1 MKVKKYESI
10 DSFVT
15 DVIKTGEKKLPEDAG
30 YLLFAYKPYGD
41 GRQENSLGARGK
53 LPQITE
59 SILSAMKK
67 DSALAH
73 IIIAAAN
80 AYGHMMMLKAE
91 EAGLVNEDVTKTE
104 EDNEGSE
111 N

>member
-1 MKVKKYESI
+1 MRKKKYESI

-15 DVIKTGEKKLPEDAG
+15 DVIDLGDKKLCEDAG
-30 YLLFAYKPYGD
+30 FLLFAYKKIND
-41 GRQENSLGARGK
+41 DRQENSLGAKGK
-53 LPQITE
+53 LPQMIE
-59 SILSAMKK
+59 SMLSAMKK
-67 DSALAH
+67 DTALAH

-91 EAGLVNEDVTKTE
+91 EAGLVKEDVTKNET
-104 EDNEGSE
+104 DNGDSK

>member
-1 MKVKKYESI
+1 MKTKKYESI

-15 DVIKTGEKKLPEDAG
+15 DVIKLGEKKLPEDAG
-30 YLLFAYKPYGD
+30 YLLFAYKPFSENK
-41 GRQENSLGARGK
+41 QENSLGANGK

-59 SILSAMKK
+59 SVLSAMKK
-67 DSALAH
+67 DSGLAH
-73 IIIAAAN
+73 IIVAAAN

-91 EAGLVNEDVTKTE
+91 EAGLVNDVTKNE
-104 EDNEGSE
+104 ENNADSE